1 MRSCHSGMMRA
12 YKAVLLLK
20 VILEISCLL
29 RLLVESGDMVLKE
42 HLCSAPNISHLQF
55 KMTSLMLQ
63 VNGYKKK
70 STRSKSS

>member
-29 RLLVESGDMVLKE
+29 RLLFESGDMVLKE
-42 HLCSAPNISHLQF
+42 HLCSAPNNAKYQTPTIQNDLFNATGEWIQE
-55 KMTSLMLQ
+55 KVYT
-63 VNGYKKK
+63 K
-70 STRSKSS
+70 